1 MSQNDLLED
10 HFKLLNTLKD
20 FIKMLNNQDFT
31 ANRTK
36 YLGGSDIGA
45 ILGFSKYRTALD
57 VWLEKTGRVV
67 NSVDNLPV
75 RFGSFAEEFV
85 ANEYATQTGF
95 NLVHSEEGVT
105 HPQYPFMVGH
115 IDRFVFDSIENA
127 NGLDSELFHGDGSCA
142 AAHLL
147 ECKTA
152 SPFNQSDWGELGTD
166 EVPMSYLVQ
175 CLWYL
180 AITNLE
186 RCDVAVLFG
195 NSDFRIYEVYRDK
208 ELEDLIITKAASFW
222 NDYVQLDT
230 PPPAQSESDY
240 QHLFKKEVNGKA
252 VEAQPLICEL
262 TQKLCLLNS
271 EIKSKEVEI
280 SQIKQTIMSQ
290 MGEAELLTYQGKVL
304 ATWRLPKQSY
314 RLDGKR
320 LELEHP
326 ELIPQYQV
334 PIQNSRRLVI
344 KGFINPTTQ
353 ELTRGEQL

>member
-1 MSQNDLLED
+1 
-10 HFKLLNTLKD
+10 
-20 FIKMLNNQDFT
+20 MLNNQDFT

-57 VWLEKTGRVV
+57 VWLEKTGRITNTV
-67 NSVDNLPV
+67 NNLPI
-75 RFGSFAEEFV
+75 RFGTFAESFV
-85 ANEYATQTGF
+85 ASEYATQTGYD
-95 NLVHSEEGVT
+95 LVHSEEGIP

-115 IDRFVFDSIENA
+115 IDRFAFE
-127 NGLDSELFHGDGSCA
+127 SESLEDTDPIDLFNSDGSCA
-142 AAHLL
+142 ATHLL

-208 ELEDLIITKAASFW
+208 ELEDLIITKAAAFW
-222 NDYVQLDT
+222 NDHVQADT
-230 PPPAQSESDY
+230 PPPAQCEADY
-240 QHLFKKEVNGKA
+240 QILFKKEVTGKA
-252 VEAQPLICEL
+252 IEAEPIICEL
-262 TQKLCLLNS
+262 TTKLQLLNS
-271 EIKSKEVEI
+271 EIKSKDLEI
-280 SQIKQTIMSQ
+280 SQIKQTIMGH
-290 MGEAELLTYQGKVL
+290 MGEAELLTYQGQVL
-304 ATWRLPKQSY
+304 ATWKSPKQSY
-314 RLDGKR
+314 RLDSKK

-326 ELIPQYQV
+326 EMISQYQV

-344 KGFINPTTQ
+344 K
-353 ELTRGEQL
+353 ELTNAARELANSYRGESA

>member
-1 MSQNDLLED
+1 
-10 HFKLLNTLKD
+10 
-20 FIKMLNNQDFT
+20 MLNNHDFT

-57 VWLEKTGRVV
+57 VWLEKTGRIV
-67 NSVDNLPV
+67 NTVDNLPV
-75 RFGSFAEEFV
+75 RFGSFAESFV
-85 ANEYATQTGF
+85 ASEYATQTGLA
-95 NLVHSEEGVT
+95 LVHSEEGVI

-115 IDRFVFDSIENA
+115 IDRFVINSSVESSIYAEP
-127 NGLDSELFHGDGSCA
+127 LFNLDGSCA
-142 AAHLL
+142 ASHLL

-152 SPFNQSDWGELGTD
+152 SPFNQSDWGDLGTD

-208 ELEDLIITKAASFW
+208 ELEELIIAKAAAFW

-230 PPPAQSESDY
+230 PPPAQCEADY
-240 QHLFKKEVNGKA
+240 HQLFKKEIAGKA
-252 VEAQPLICEL
+252 VEADPTVCEL
-262 TQKLCLLNS
+262 TQKLQLLNS
-271 EIKSKEVEI
+271 EIKSKEMEI
-280 SQIKQTIMSQ
+280 SHIKQTIMGQ
-290 MGEAELLTYQGKVL
+290 LGEAELLTYQGQVL
-304 ATWRLPKQSY
+304 ATWRSPKQSY

-320 LELEHP
+320 LEIEHP
-326 ELIPQYQV
+326 ELIEQYQV

-344 KGFINPTTQ
+344 KEVGKQANQNIQ
-353 ELTRGEQL
+353 IGDRS

>member
-1 MSQNDLLED
+1 
-10 HFKLLNTLKD
+10 
-20 FIKMLNNQDFT
+20 MLNNHDFT

-36 YLGGSDIGA
+36 YLGGSDVGA

-67 NSVDNLPV
+67 NTVDNLPV
-75 RFGSFAEEFV
+75 RFGTFAEEFV
-85 ANEYATQTGF
+85 ASEYATQTGF
-95 NLVHSEEGVT
+95 ALVHSEQGVV

-115 IDRFVFDSIENA
+115 IDRFVFDSTNQV
-127 NGLDSELFHGDGSCA
+127 DSELFNSNGSCA
-142 AAHLL
+142 ASHLL

-152 SPFNQSDWGELGTD
+152 SPFNQSDWGDLGTD

-208 ELEDLIITKAASFW
+208 ELEDLIISKAAAFW
-222 NDYVQLDT
+222 NDYVMQDT
-230 PPPAQSESDY
+230 PPPAQCESDY
-240 QHLFKKEVNGKA
+240 QKLFKREVAGKA
-252 VEAQPLICEL
+252 VEADPSVCEL
-262 TQKLCLLNS
+262 TQKLQILNS

-280 SQIKQTIMSQ
+280 SHIKQTIMGR
-290 MGEAELLTYQGKVL
+290 MGEAEMLTYQGQIL
-304 ATWRLPKQSY
+304 ATWKSPKQSY
-314 RLDGKR
+314 RLDSKK
-320 LELEHP
+320 LEAEHP

-334 PIQNSRRLVI
+334 PVQNSRRLVV
-344 KGFINPTTQ
+344 K
-353 ELTRGEQL
+353 ELISK

>member
-1 MSQNDLLED
+1 
-10 HFKLLNTLKD
+10 
-20 FIKMLNNQDFT
+20 MLNNQDFT

-57 VWLEKTGRVV
+57 VWLEKTGRITNTV
-67 NSVDNLPV
+67 NNLPI
-75 RFGSFAEEFV
+75 RFGSFAESFV
-85 ANEYATQTGF
+85 ASEYATQTGYD
-95 NLVHSEEGVT
+95 LVHSEEGIP

-115 IDRFVFDSIENA
+115 IARFAFESGSHEHTDLS
-127 NGLDSELFHGDGSCA
+127 DLFNSDGSCA
-142 AAHLL
+142 ATHLL

-208 ELEDLIITKAASFW
+208 ELEDLIITKAAAFW
-222 NDYVQLDT
+222 NDYVLSDT
-230 PPPAQSESDY
+230 PPPAQCETDY
-240 QHLFKKEVNGKA
+240 QNLFKKEVAGKA
-252 VEAQPLICEL
+252 IEAKPVIYEL
-262 TQKLCLLNS
+262 TAKLQLLNS
-271 EIKSKEVEI
+271 EIKSKELEI
-280 SQIKQTIMSQ
+280 SQIKQTIMGQ
-290 MGEAELLTYQGKVL
+290 MGEAELLTYQGQVL
-304 ATWRLPKQSY
+304 ATWKSPKQSY
-314 RLDGKR
+314 RLDSKR

-326 ELIPQYQV
+326 EMISQYQV
-334 PIQNSRRLVI
+334 PIQISRRLVI
-344 KGFINPTTQ
+344 K
-353 ELTRGEQL
+353 ELANSVKVSAKIHMGECA

>member
-1 MSQNDLLED
+1 
-10 HFKLLNTLKD
+10 
-20 FIKMLNNQDFT
+20 MLNNQDFT

-57 VWLEKTGRVV
+57 IWLEKTGRVV
-67 NSVDNLPV
+67 HSVDNLPV

-85 ANEYATQTGF
+85 ATEYTTQTGHA
-95 NLVHSEEGVT
+95 LVHHESAIV

-115 IDRFVFDSIENA
+115 IDRFVFESDDDV
-127 NGLDSELFHGDGSCA
+127 NGELFHADGSCA
-142 AAHLL
+142 ASHLL

-180 AITNLE
+180 AITNVE

-195 NSDFRIYEVYRDK
+195 NTDFRIYEVYRDQ
-208 ELEDLIITKAASFW
+208 ELEDLIIAKAATFW
-222 NDYVQLDT
+222 NEYVQKDR
-230 PPPAQSESDY
+230 PPPAQCESDY
-240 QHLFKKEVNGKA
+240 QQLFRKEVTGKA
-252 VEAQPLICEL
+252 VEADPTVCEL
-262 TQKLCLLNS
+262 THKLQLLNS
-271 EIKSKEVEI
+271 EIKSKEIEI
-280 SQIKQTIMSQ
+280 SQIKQTIMGR
-290 MGEAELLTYQGKVL
+290 MGEAELLTYQGQVL
-304 ATWRLPKQSY
+304 ATWKSPKQSY
-314 RLDGKR
+314 RLDSKR

-334 PIQNSRRLVI
+334 PVQNSRRLVI
-344 KGFINPTTQ
+344 KERITKSAN
-353 ELTRGEQL
+353 